1 VNQVDDTVGHAACL
15 GVKQDALLAVQLT
28 NHLKF
33 VPPMLR
39 QARKL
44 CAS

>member
-1 VNQVDDTVGHAACL
+1 
-15 GVKQDALLAVQLT
+15 LLAVQLT

-33 VPPMLR
+33 VPPMRR

-44 CAS
+44 CASCDQGIDSIKITLQVIELTA